1 MPQFLIMKNTK
12 NILILGHSGFIG
24 ANLFRTFSN
33 YYEITTWSRE
43 DGPIELI
50 DLNNCDYVINCVG
63 YYGNSRESLIDS
75 NINFIR
81 KIIDHRK
88 NNSQKKS
95 TLIHLGS
102 LGIINDHRQINS
114 SLIDPHQQKYSPIND
129 YEKSKAIGNLMLK
142 TSERIDNQNVVII
155 NPAMVLGSKSEHW
168 TNILEKIYSK
178 YNFLVF
184 PSMPKTYISFCKID
198 YLIQFIKD
206 IIDLDITDG
215 EYFIGENCQINLF
228 LETNLKL
235 ENIWSINKNLFL
247 ISLFMGMPI
256 YNLIKGRAIFDN
268 TLKRNLT
275 NSKTFRFDRGVKI
288 SGLN

>member
-24 ANLFRTFSN
+24 SNLFRTFSN
-33 YYEITTWSRE
+33 YYEITTWNRE

-50 DLNNCDYVINCVG
+50 DLNNFDYVINCVG

-114 SLIDPHQQKYSPIND
+114 PLIDPHQQKYSPIND

-142 TSERIDNQNVVII
+142 TSERIDTQNVVII
-155 NPAMVLGSKSEHW
+155 NPAMVLGSKSQHW

-198 YLIQFIKD
+198 YLIQFVKD

-288 SGLN
+288 LD